1 MEIITLNINV
11 AETPPLN
18 IMGYSDG
25 LGLHKCMFGVCLCI
39 FTEGLAIAVVFV
51 IVIVLTSPYFVISWL
66 TLGLQLLLSDVC
78 DQQTNK

>member
-1 MEIITLNINV
+1 MKIKTLNINV

-51 IVIVLTSPYFVISWL
+51 IVIVLTSLFFCYFLVDTWP
-66 TLGLQLLLSDVC
+66 
-78 DQQTNK
+78 